1 MICADTSFLFS
12 LYGADGHT
20 PKARAWMA
28 KQKKPLAIHPLN
40 DAELVNAIH
49 LSVFRKVQPAS
60 DGDAILQAWQA
71 DTAARRLVMHTLP
84 LADMAAESVRLAN
97 KHTRAHGYRI
107 FDMMHVA
114 CALLLGADTL
124 LSFDADQRTLAKAEG
139 LKVAP

>member
-1 MICADTSFLFS
+1 
-12 LYGADGHT
+12 
-20 PKARAWMA
+20 
-28 KQKKPLAIHPLN
+28 
-40 DAELVNAIH
+40 
-49 LSVFRKVQPAS
+49 VQPAA

-97 KHTRAHGYRI
+97 QHTRAHGYRI